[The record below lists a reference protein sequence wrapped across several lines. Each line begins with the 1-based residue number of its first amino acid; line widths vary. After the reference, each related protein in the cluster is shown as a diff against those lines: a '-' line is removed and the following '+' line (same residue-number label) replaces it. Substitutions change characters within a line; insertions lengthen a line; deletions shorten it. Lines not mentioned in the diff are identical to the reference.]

1 VGPPLSG
8 QYILL
13 VFGVEQTTHRETSIL
28 ITKPVEVRKTVKIGE
43 QVSGQI
49 MNGGD
54 VHYYDLKLDK
64 LTPFIFDATLEQT
77 FFKILREDGSLIDS
91 NAYSIQYLPAG
102 IYHLVFKG
110 KNTQTPKYSFKLI
123 DYIEKAQ
130 EVTDLSNISSTL
142 QENERFK
149 FLQLNTVAGQKY
161 SLEFLSRTNLWY
173 QIVDINGQVLQSGN
187 DYNNS
192 TFTALADN
200 FYIVIGRDYN
210 INAVNNFN
218 IKILP
223 VLYTTQQLE
232 FSELI
237 KASFSTQFD
246 QIDYTFSIA
255 KEGWLDL
262 SDVSSS
268 HSNISLGLLNQTNDQ
283 LFYRGGSGNLNNT
296 YK

>member
-1 VGPPLSG
+1 MSRK
-8 QYILL
+8 
-13 VFGVEQTTHRETSIL
+13 TTHRETSIL
-28 ITKPVEVRKTVKIGE
+28 ITKPVEIRKTVQIGE

-64 LTPFIFDATLEQT
+64 PTSFIFDATLGQT
-77 FFKILREDGSLIDS
+77 IFNILREDGSLIDS

-102 IYHLVFKG
+102 TYHLVFEG
-110 KNTQTPKYSFKLI
+110 ANTQTPKYSFKLI
-123 DYIEKAQ
+123 DYIEKA
-130 EVTDLSNISSTL
+130 EEISDLNNIPLRL

-173 QIVDINGQVLQSGN
+173 QIVDINGQILKSGN
-187 DYNNS
+187 DYNTS
-192 TFTALADN
+192 TFIALADKY
-200 FYIVIGRDYN
+200 YIVIGRDYN
-210 INAVNNFN
+210 INAVNNSN

-223 VLYTTQQLE
+223 VLNNTQQLE

-237 KASFSTQFD
+237 ENSFATQFD

-262 SDVSSS
+262 SDVSSNN
-268 HSNISLGLLNQTNDQ
+268 SNISLGLLNQTNDP
-283 LFYRGGSGNLNNT
+283 LFTVVICLLLMEVVASTSLREIIP
-296 YK
+296 